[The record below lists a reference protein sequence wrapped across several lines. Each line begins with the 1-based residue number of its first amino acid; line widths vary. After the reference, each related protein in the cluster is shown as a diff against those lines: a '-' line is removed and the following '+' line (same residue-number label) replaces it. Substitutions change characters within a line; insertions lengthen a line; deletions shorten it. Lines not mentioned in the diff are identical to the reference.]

1 MPPRRKFDSEK
12 HERNVH
18 GRLVSKKKRAV
29 GKTNRWASAV
39 KAARD
44 QLGIKGFV
52 PIKKGTKLYD
62 EAKKLYLSS

>member
-1 MPPRRKFDSEK
+1 
-12 HERNVH
+12 
-18 GRLVSKKKRAV
+18 V
-29 GKTNRWASAV
+29 GMTNRWASAV
-39 KAARD
+39 KTARD

>member
-1 MPPRRKFDSEK
+1 MPRRQFDSEK
-12 HERNVH
+12 HDRNAH

-29 GKTNRWASAV
+29 GLANRWASAV

-44 QLGIKGFV
+44 KLGIKGFV

-62 EAKKLYLSS
+62 EAKSIYLLS